1 MPNRIE
7 AGRARACRSPSDHVG
22 KSVLLPRTRKPASE
36 CRNADK
42 TVVNNLDNLKLYH
55 KIKWDLKS
63 PYEERVNYSNQQG
76 SANRKGE
83 KGRSQWN
90 GTCDTQNNMQLII
103 ASQRQVCHKVGDRR
117 ERAIQGDAEVL
128 TLITHTRHE
137 V

>member
-1 MPNRIE
+1 MPAWWGYLPNRIE

-63 PYEERVNYSNQQG
+63 PYEETVNYSNQQG

-83 KGRSQWN
+83 KREESVKWNMRHTKQYAINHSVSEAGLSQGGRQERMS
-90 GTCDTQNNMQLII
+90 DP
-103 ASQRQVCHKVGDRR
+103 RR
-117 ERAIQGDAEVL
+117 C
-128 TLITHTRHE
+128 
-137 V
+137 